1 MRTQQPHRPLSAL
14 ALAFLIALALA
25 ACGQRGPLFLPD
37 DDKAAQPA
45 SEPTSEPASQADED
59 ELEDDDVPPQRP

>member
-1 MRTQQPHRPLSAL
+1 MRTQHPRGPLSAL
-14 ALAFLIALALA
+14 ALSFLVALALA

-37 DDKAAQPA
+37 DGKAAP
-45 SEPTSEPASQADED
+45 PASQADED